1 MGLPSLIA
9 SFKGKIR
16 LPSSHVHVPVLS
28 LQILTSY
35 SSVSQSEIPSQG
47 MINYHVFHRISQSC
61 LPARGRPFAIANT
74 MIMTSSD
81 NTNKCIE
88 ICWCCPSLN
97 TSTLMSPLFR
107 ENFSNRLDCLKLQT
121 TETKNNLNDSNNNT
135 PTIIIV

>member
-1 MGLPSLIA
+1 M
-9 SFKGKIR
+9 
-16 LPSSHVHVPVLS
+16 
-28 LQILTSY
+28 SY

-61 LPARGRPFAIANT
+61 LLARGIPFAIANT
-74 MIMTSSD
+74 MIMTSRD

-107 ENFSNRLDCLKLQT
+107 ENFSNCLYCLKLQT
-121 TETKNNLNDSNNNT
+121 AERATTRT
-135 PTIIIV
+135 TATIILPT